1 MEKIKKKNIQDQQNQ
16 KKINN
21 YFKKIDQEVKQRK
34 AINIKMK
41 KNTKKKFL

>member
-41 KNTKKKFL
+41 KKTKFL